1 MMDFYDEEDLNLE
14 MLVICSGDLI
24 KQTYISSSKHKSFQY
39 MIDIPTSSSSIVLA
53 IGSFEVARI
62 PNWEPNIVNATQK
75 KVADDMED
83 VHDAAPSRGGY
94 AFCLPGYNEELL
106 NTISPLHDVL
116 FYSKY

>member
-1 MMDFYDEEDLNLE
+1 MLDFYDEEDLNRE

-24 KQTYISSSKHKSFQY
+24 KQTHISTSRHKSFQY

-53 IGSFEVARI
+53 IGPFEVVRI
-62 PNWEPNIVNATQK
+62 PNWEPSIVNAPQE
-75 KVADDMED
+75 KVVETED
-83 VHDAAPSRGGY
+83 EKDAEPSRGGY

-116 FYSKY
+116 FYM